1 MRNFPD
7 LIDAYLEFTAGHEG
21 TEKLQRW
28 SILAVMAAALE
39 RKVWIDR
46 GYYTLFPNL
55 FVFIVGKSG
64 LLKKSTSTAIAVNM
78 LREIK
83 GPKLMSERVTAAALI
98 KQLQGSGKTFGYG
111 GHRIKQSPLFI
122 YASELAVFL
131 EEVFGSIQELLTT
144 FYDCQPND
152 SSKPWIYDT
161 KTQQKHKVYGP
172 CLNMLGATTKAWMR
186 KCIPAQEMEGGFTSR
201 VIFVIENDQPKNLVA
216 WPAVDTA
223 QREKRQL
230 IVEDLQRIATLTGP
244 MIPSDEAKAVF
255 KQWYEF
261 HMREVIPQ
269 NHDPKFIGY
278 YARKGDHIL
287 KIAMIR
293 SAARGDT
300 RVIEADD
307 IRWAG
312 KQLEVLEPDLKAA
325 FEGVGGNPVGELLY
339 EIRNYIRNRG
349 WCTHAELLKAFAK
362 DLPGWQVNSMLKDL
376 VDMGE
381 LESDDQWIQDV
392 QVKVFRV
399 TTINSPLAT

>member
-7 LIDAYLEFTAGHEG
+7 LIEAYLDFTSGHEG
-21 TEKLQRW
+21 TQKLQKW
-28 SILAVMAAALE
+28 SILSVLAAAME
-39 RKVWIDR
+39 RKVWLDR

-98 KQLQGSGKTFGYG
+98 KQLQGAGRQFRFD
-111 GHRIKQSPLFI
+111 GHVIRQSPLFI

-161 KTQQKHKVYGP
+161 KTQQKTKIYGP

-201 VIFVIENDQPKNLVA
+201 VIFVIENEAPKNLVA
-216 WPAVDTA
+216 WPAVDA
-223 QREKRQL
+223 DARDKRSR
-230 IVEDLQRIATLTGP
+230 IVEDLQQVAQMTGP
-244 MIPSDEAKAVF
+244 MTPTDDARAVF
-255 KQWYEF
+255 KTWYEF
-261 HMREVIPQ
+261 HMREVIPG

-287 KIAMIR
+287 KLAMVR
-293 SAARGDT
+293 SAARSDDRIIT
-300 RVIEADD
+300 AED

-312 KQLEVLEPDLKAA
+312 KELEDLEPDLRAA
-325 FEGVGGNPVGELLY
+325 FEGVGGNPVGEVLY
-339 EIRNYIRNRG
+339 EIRNYVRARRVV
-349 WCTHAELLKAFAK
+349 THAELLKSFSK
-362 DLPGWQVNSMLKDL
+362 DIPGWQINALLKDL
-376 VDMGE
+376 VQMGE
-381 LESDDQWIQDV
+381 IEEDQQPIDDV
-392 QVKVFRV
+392 MVKCFRLPSLV
-399 TTINSPLAT
+399 GPLT